1 MDYSRRR
8 FVGTLLATTT
18 LCGLTPARA
27 IGRMGPRPNIIT
39 IVLDDVGYSD
49 IGCFGAEIRTPA
61 IDSLAEAGLRYV
73 HFDTKAVCAST
84 RASLLTGRNCHTVN
98 MPDVPD
104 VAAVMPGDPQ
114 MARLFRMPGN
124 AQTMAQVLQGRGY
137 ATWAVGKW
145 HMIPMDE
152 LGEGTGR
159 DNWPLQR
166 GFDYFY
172 GFPRGWTDQYRPE
185 LVENNAYI
193 KRDFPAGY
201 HLSADLA
208 DKAIDLIERHVAEK
222 KDSPFFMNLG
232 FGTAHSPI
240 QVPREY
246 SAPYDAIYEKGWDQ
260 VREDRFARMKQ
271 MGLIPADTLLP
282 PREPRDRAWADLSD
296 DEKAV
301 FARYMAV
308 YAGFIEHCD
317 RQIGRLLGALREQG
331 LFDNTIIILLSDN
344 GAASEAGQ
352 SGFFDGLY
360 RANSLTPAEQRARI
374 DELGTAKTQAEYPR
388 PWAMVGDTP
397 LRRYK
402 LWPYSGGTR
411 TPMIFHWPRHVTDP
425 GAIRRQFVDVVDVAP
440 TLLDAAGAR
449 FDPVV
454 GGVAQ
459 IPVAGRSFL
468 PTVRSRKAPGRQVQY
483 FELRGNRA
491 ITSGRW
497 RAVAL
502 HDCDQPY
509 ANDRWEL
516 FDLDRDFSESTDL
529 AARYPAKVA
538 EMKALWD
545 DQWARYGNGV
555 LAQPGAL
562 TCRLSDLFD
571 RHPLAGREG

>member
-1 MDYSRRR
+1 MQISRRG
-8 FVGTLLATTT
+8 FVATLLATTT
-18 LCGLTPARA
+18 LYSAAGARSP
-27 IGRMGPRPNIIT
+27 GRGGPRPNIIT
-39 IVLDDVGYSD
+39 IILDDVGYSD
-49 IGCFGAEIRTPA
+49 LGCFGAEIRTPA
-61 IDSLAEAGLRYV
+61 MDSLATAGLRYV
-73 HFDTKAVCAST
+73 HFDTKSVCAST
-84 RASLLTGRNCHTVN
+84 RASMLTGRNSHTVN

-104 VAAVMPGDPQ
+104 VAAVLGKDPD
-114 MARLFRMPGN
+114 MARLFRIPGN
-124 AQTMAQVLQGRGY
+124 AQTMAQVLQKQGY

-152 LGEGTGR
+152 LGANAGR

-185 LVENNAYI
+185 LVENDGYL
-193 KRDFPAGY
+193 KRDFPADY
-201 HLSADLA
+201 HLSVDLV
-208 DKAIDLIERHVAEK
+208 DKAIGLIEGHMAAK
-222 KDSPFFMNLG
+222 GDKPFFMNLG

-240 QVPREY
+240 QVARKY
-246 SAPYDAIYEKGWDQ
+246 SAPYDAIYEKGWDAI
-260 VREDRFARMKQ
+260 REERFTRMKR
-271 MGLIPADTLLP
+271 MGLIPANTRMP
-282 PREPRDRAWADLSD
+282 PREARDRAWDDLSA

-317 RQIGRLLGALREQG
+317 EQIGRLLDTLRKKALFE
-331 LFDNTIIILLSDN
+331 NTIVVLLSDN

-352 SGFFDGLY
+352 EGFFDGLY
-360 RANSLTPAEQRARI
+360 RPNRIPIAEQRARI
-374 DELGTAKTQAEYPR
+374 DELGTGKTQAEYPR

-411 TPMIFHWPRHVTDP
+411 TPMIFHWPRHVADP
-425 GAIRRQFVDVVDVAP
+425 GAIRRQFVDVVDIAP
-440 TLLDAAGAR
+440 TLLEAADMR

-454 GGVAQ
+454 DGVTQ

-468 PTVRSRKAPGRQVQY
+468 PSVRSRKAPGRQVQY

-497 RAVAL
+497 RAVAI

-516 FDLDRDFSESTDL
+516 FDLESDFAESTDL
-529 AARYPAKVA
+529 AARYPAKVK
-538 EMKALWD
+538 ELKALWD
-545 DQWARYGNGV
+545 DQWARYGTGE
-555 LAQPGAL
+555 LAQPTAL
-562 TCRLSDLFD
+562 TCRYSDMFD
-571 RHPLAGREG
+571 RRPVG

>member
-1 MDYSRRR
+1 MQISRRG
-8 FVGTLLATTT
+8 FVATLLATTT
-18 LCGLTPARA
+18 LYSAAGARSP
-27 IGRMGPRPNIIT
+27 GHGGPRPNIIT
-39 IVLDDVGYSD
+39 IILDDVGYSD
-49 IGCFGAEIRTPA
+49 LGCFGAEIRTPA
-61 IDSLAEAGLRYV
+61 MDSLATAGLRYV
-73 HFDTKAVCAST
+73 HFDTKSVCAST
-84 RASLLTGRNCHTVN
+84 RASMLTGRNSHTVN

-104 VAAVMPGDPQ
+104 VAAVLGKDPD
-114 MARLFRMPGN
+114 MARLFRIPGN
-124 AQTMAQVLQGRGY
+124 AQTMAQVLQKQGY

-152 LGEGTGR
+152 LGANAGR

-185 LVENNAYI
+185 LVENDGYLE
-193 KRDFPAGY
+193 RDFPADY
-201 HLSADLA
+201 HLSVDLV
-208 DKAIDLIERHVAEK
+208 DKAIGLIEGHMAAK
-222 KDSPFFMNLG
+222 GDKPFFMNLG

-240 QVPREY
+240 QVARKY
-246 SAPYDAIYEKGWDQ
+246 SAPYDAIYEKGWDAI
-260 VREDRFARMKQ
+260 REERFTRMKR
-271 MGLIPADTLLP
+271 MGLIPANTRMP
-282 PREPRDRAWADLSD
+282 PREARDRAWDDLSA

-317 RQIGRLLGALREQG
+317 EQIGRLLDTLRKKALFE
-331 LFDNTIIILLSDN
+331 NTIVVLLSDN

-352 SGFFDGLY
+352 EGFFDGLY
-360 RANSLTPAEQRARI
+360 RPNRIPIAEQRARI
-374 DELGTAKTQAEYPR
+374 DELGTGKTQAEYPR

-411 TPMIFHWPRHVTDP
+411 TPMIFHWPRHVPDP
-425 GAIRRQFVDVVDVAP
+425 GAIRRQFVDVVDIAP
-440 TLLDAAGAR
+440 TLLEAADAR
-449 FDPVV
+449 FDSVV
-454 GGVAQ
+454 DGVTQ

-468 PTVRSRKAPGRQVQY
+468 PTIRSRKAPGRKVQY

-516 FDLDRDFSESTDL
+516 FDLESDFAESTDL
-529 AARYPAKVA
+529 AARYPGKVR
-538 EMKALWD
+538 ELKALWD
-545 DQWARYGNGV
+545 DQWARYGTGE
-555 LAQPGAL
+555 LAQPTAL
-562 TCRLSDLFD
+562 TCRYSDMFD
-571 RHPLAGREG
+571 RRPVD

>member
-18 LCGLTPARA
+18 LCGLTSARA
-27 IGRMGPRPNIIT
+27 IGATGPRPNIIT
-39 IVLDDVGYSD
+39 ILLDDVGYSD

-61 IDSLAEAGLRYV
+61 IDSLAKAGLRYV

-104 VAAVMPGDPQ
+104 VAAVLPGDPQ

-124 AQTMAQVLQGRGY
+124 AQTMAQALQGRGY

-201 HLSADLA
+201 HLSVDLA

-222 KDSPFFMNLG
+222 NDSPFFMNLG

-260 VREDRFARMKQ
+260 VREDRFARMKH
-271 MGLIPADTLLP
+271 MGLIPADTILP
-282 PREPRDRAWADLSD
+282 PREPRDRAWANLSD

-317 RQIGRLLGALREQG
+317 RQIGRLLDALREQG
-331 LFDNTIIILLSDN
+331 VFDNTIIILLSDN

-374 DELGTAKTQAEYPR
+374 DDLGTARTQAEYPR

-425 GAIRRQFVDVVDVAP
+425 GAIRRQFVDVVDIAP
-440 TLLDAAGAR
+440 TLLEAVGAR

-468 PTVRSRKAPGRQVQY
+468 PTVQSRKAPGRQVQY

-538 EMKALWD
+538 ELKALWD

-571 RHPLAGREG
+571 RHPVAGHEG

>member
-1 MDYSRRR
+1 MQISRRG
-8 FVGTLLATTT
+8 FVATLLATTT
-18 LCGLTPARA
+18 LYSAAGARS
-27 IGRMGPRPNIIT
+27 IGRGGPRPNIIT
-39 IVLDDVGYSD
+39 IILDDVGYSD
-49 IGCFGAEIRTPA
+49 LGCFGAEIRTPA
-61 IDSLAEAGLRYV
+61 MDSLAAAGLRYV
-73 HFDTKAVCAST
+73 HFDTKSVCAST
-84 RASLLTGRNCHTVN
+84 RASMLTGRNSHTVN

-104 VAAVMPGDPQ
+104 VAAVLGKDPN

-124 AQTMAQVLQGRGY
+124 AQTMAQVLQKQGY

-152 LGEGTGR
+152 LGPNAGR

-185 LVENNAYI
+185 LVENDGYL
-193 KRDFPAGY
+193 KRDLPADY
-201 HLSADLA
+201 HLSVDLA
-208 DKAIDLIERHVAEK
+208 DKAISLIEDHMAAK
-222 KDSPFFMNLG
+222 GDKPFFMNLG

-240 QVPREY
+240 QVARKY
-246 SAPYDAIYEKGWDQ
+246 SVPYDAIYEKGWDAI
-260 VREDRFARMKQ
+260 REERFTRMKR
-271 MGLIPADTLLP
+271 MGLIPANTRMP
-282 PREPRDRAWADLSD
+282 PREARDRAWDDLSA

-317 RQIGRLLGALREQG
+317 EQIGRLLDTLRKKALFE
-331 LFDNTIIILLSDN
+331 NTIVVLLSDN

-352 SGFFDGLY
+352 EGFFDGLY
-360 RANSLTPAEQRARI
+360 RVNRIPIAEQRARI

-425 GAIRRQFVDVVDVAP
+425 GAIRRQFVDVVDIAP
-440 TLLDAAGAR
+440 TLLEAADTR
-449 FDPVV
+449 FDSVV
-454 GGVAQ
+454 EGVTQ

-468 PTVRSRKAPGRQVQY
+468 PTIRSRKAPGRQVQY

-497 RAVAL
+497 RAVAI

-516 FDLDRDFSESTDL
+516 FDLESDFAESTDL
-529 AARYPAKVA
+529 AARYPAKVH
-538 EMKALWD
+538 ELKALWD
-545 DQWARYGNGV
+545 DQWARYGTGE
-555 LAQPGAL
+555 LAQPTLL
-562 TCRLSDLFD
+562 TCRYSDVFD
-571 RHPLAGREG
+571 RRPVD

>member
-1 MDYSRRR
+1 MQISRRR
-8 FVGTLLATTT
+8 FLGTLLATTT
-18 LCGLTPARA
+18 LYSVAGAQSV
-27 IGRMGPRPNIIT
+27 GRDGPRPNIIT

-49 IGCFGAEIRTPA
+49 LACFGAEIRTPA
-61 IDSLAEAGLRYV
+61 IDSLAKAGLRYV
-73 HFDTKAVCAST
+73 HFDTKSVCAAT
-84 RASLLTGRNCHTVN
+84 RASMLTGRNNHTIN

-104 VAAVMPGDPQ
+104 VAAVLAKDPD
-114 MARLFRMPGN
+114 MARLFRIPGN
-124 AQTMAQVLQGRGY
+124 AQTMAQVLQRQGY
-137 ATWAVGKW
+137 ATWAIGKW

-152 LGEGTGR
+152 LGAHAGR
-159 DNWPLQR
+159 EHWPLQR

-185 LVENNAYI
+185 LVENNDYL
-193 KRDFPAGY
+193 KRDFPASY
-201 HLSADLA
+201 HLSVDLA
-208 DKAIDLIERHVAEK
+208 DKAISVIEDHIARNGDK
-222 KDSPFFMNLG
+222 PFFLNLG

-240 QVPREY
+240 QVARKY
-246 SAPYDAIYEKGWDQ
+246 SAPYDAIYEKGWDAI
-260 VREDRFARMKQ
+260 REERFARMKR
-271 MGLIPADTLLP
+271 MGLIPANTRMP
-282 PREPRDRAWADLSD
+282 PREARDRAWADLSD

-301 FARYMAV
+301 FGRFMAV

-317 RQIGRLLGALREQG
+317 EQIGRLLETLRHKA
-331 LFDNTIIILLSDN
+331 LFDNTIIVLLSDN

-352 SGFFDGLY
+352 RGFFDGLY
-360 RANSLTPAEQRARI
+360 RANTIPAAEQRARI

-411 TPMIFHWPRHVTDP
+411 TPMIFHWPRRVRDP
-425 GAIRRQFVDVVDVAP
+425 GAIRRQFVDVIDIAP
-440 TLLDAAGAR
+440 TLLEAVGTR
-449 FDPVV
+449 FESVV

-468 PTVRSRKAPGRQVQY
+468 PTVRSRKAPGRSVQY

-497 RAVAL
+497 RAVAI

-516 FDLDRDFSESTDL
+516 YDLDTDFAESTDL
-529 AARYPAKVA
+529 AAKYPDKV
-538 EMKALWD
+538 EELKVLWGN
-545 DQWARYGNGV
+545 QWARYGTGE
-555 LAQPGAL
+555 LAQPTLL
-562 TCRLSDLFD
+562 TCRYSDMFD
-571 RHPLAGREG
+571 RRPAG

>member
-1 MDYSRRR
+1 MQLSRRH
-8 FVGTLLATTT
+8 FVSALLATTT
-18 LCGLTPARA
+18 LGTAPARA
-27 IGRMGPRPNIIT
+27 IAGKGPRPNIIT

-49 IGCFGAEIRTPA
+49 IGCFGSEIRTPV
-61 IDSLAEAGLRYV
+61 IDSLAKTGLRYV

-84 RASLLTGRNCHTVN
+84 RAAMLTGRNAHTVN

-104 VAAVMPGDPQ
+104 VAAVTPDDPQ
-114 MARLFRMPGN
+114 MARLFRLPGN
-124 AQTMAQVLQGRGY
+124 AQTMAQALQRRGY
-137 ATWAVGKW
+137 ATWAIGKW
-145 HMIPMDE
+145 HMIPMAE
-152 LGEGTGR
+152 LGADAPR

-185 LVENNAYI
+185 LVENNGYL
-193 KRDFPAGY
+193 KRDFPEGY

-208 DKAIDLIERHVAEK
+208 DKAIGLVSNHLDRNPAA
-222 KDSPFFMNLG
+222 PFFLNLA

-246 SAPYDAIYEKGWDQ
+246 SAPYDAVYAKGWDAI
-260 VREDRFARMKQ
+260 REERFVRMKR
-271 MGLIPADTLLP
+271 MGLIPENTLLP
-282 PREPRDRAWADLSD
+282 ARETRDRAWADLSE

-317 RQIGRLLGALREQG
+317 RQIGRVLDALRDRNA
-331 LFDNTIIILLSDN
+331 LDNTIVVLLSDN

-352 SGFFDGLY
+352 AGFFDGLY
-360 RANSLTPAEQRARI
+360 RANTVTPAQQRARI
-374 DELGTAKTQAEYPR
+374 DELGTGKTQAEYPR
-388 PWAMVGDTP
+388 PWAMAGDTP

-411 TPMIFHWPRHVTDP
+411 TPMIFHWPRMVHDG
-425 GAIRRQFVDVVDVAP
+425 GAIRRQFVDVIDIAP
-440 TLLDAAGAR
+440 TLLEAAQAR
-449 FDPVV
+449 FDMIVE
-454 GGVAQ
+454 GVPQ
-459 IPVAGRSFL
+459 IPVAGTSFL

-516 FDLDRDFSESTDL
+516 FDLDNDFSESTDL
-529 AARYPAKVA
+529 ASRYPAKVA
-538 EMKALWD
+538 EMKRLWD
-545 DQWARYGNGV
+545 AQWAMYGSGA

-562 TCRLSDLFD
+562 TCRYSDMFD
-571 RHPLAGREG
+571 RRPE

>member
-1 MDYSRRR
+1 MQLSRRH
-8 FVGTLLATTT
+8 FVSALLATTT
-18 LCGLTPARA
+18 LGSAPARA
-27 IGRMGPRPNIIT
+27 IAGKGPRPNIIT

-49 IGCFGAEIRTPA
+49 IGCFGSEIRTPV
-61 IDSLAEAGLRYV
+61 IDSLAKTGLRYV

-84 RASLLTGRNCHTVN
+84 RAAMLTGRNAHTIN

-104 VAAVMPGDPQ
+104 VAAVTPGDPQ
-114 MARLFRMPGN
+114 MARLFRLPGN
-124 AQTMAQVLQGRGY
+124 AQTMAQALQRRGY
-137 ATWAVGKW
+137 ATWAIGKW
-145 HMIPMDE
+145 HMIPMAE
-152 LGEGTGR
+152 LGADAPR

-185 LVENNAYI
+185 LVENNGYL
-193 KRDFPAGY
+193 KRDFAEGY

-208 DKAIDLIERHVAEK
+208 DKAISLVSHHL
-222 KDSPFFMNLG
+222 DSNPAAPFFLNLA

-246 SAPYDAIYEKGWDQ
+246 SAPYDEVYAKGWDAIRQ
-260 VREDRFARMKQ
+260 ERFVRMKR
-271 MGLIPADTLLP
+271 MGLIPENTLLP
-282 PREPRDRAWADLSD
+282 GRESRDRAWDDLSD
-296 DEKAV
+296 DEKVV

-317 RQIGRLLGALREQG
+317 KQIGRLLDALRNRNALE
-331 LFDNTIIILLSDN
+331 NTVIVVLSDN

-352 SGFFDGLY
+352 TGFFDGLY
-360 RANSLTPAEQRARI
+360 RANTVTPAQQRARI
-374 DELGTAKTQAEYPR
+374 DELGTGKTQAEYPR
-388 PWAMVGDTP
+388 PWAMAGDTP

-411 TPMIFHWPRHVTDP
+411 TPMIFHWPRMVHDG
-425 GAIRRQFVDVVDVAP
+425 GAIRRQFVDVIDIAP
-440 TLLDAAGAR
+440 TLLEAAQAR
-449 FDPVV
+449 FDMIVE
-454 GGVAQ
+454 GVPQ
-459 IPVAGRSFL
+459 IPVAGTSFL

-516 FDLDRDFSESTDL
+516 FDLDSDFSESTDL

-538 EMKALWD
+538 EMKRLWD
-545 DQWARYGNGV
+545 AQWAKFGTGE

-562 TCRLSDLFD
+562 TCRYSDMFD
-571 RHPLAGREG
+571 RRPE